1 MSYLSPYLEALGS
14 DFTGGANFAVSGS
27 ATLPRSAPFSL
38 HVQVQ
43 QFIHFKQRS
52 FELVAH
58 GKEVK
63 EHTHHAA
70 LLLPC
75 SFGGTRRK

>member
-43 QFIHFKQRS
+43 QFLHFKQRS
-52 FELVAH
+52 FELLAH
-58 GKEVK
+58 GIMPASV
-63 EHTHHAA
+63 
-70 LLLPC
+70 LPT
-75 SFGGTRRK
+75 SEAHKTRHM

>member
-1 MSYLSPYLEALGS
+1 MSYLSPYMEALGS

-27 ATLPRSAPFSL
+27 STLPRSVPFSL

-58 GKEVK
+58 GN
-63 EHTHHAA
+63 
-70 LLLPC
+70 
-75 SFGGTRRK
+75 